1 MKRILMIDDE
11 EDVLAS
17 LGGDVAAQRSSRLGG
32 VTTGEDG
39 LKVARQECPDLI
51 ILDLILPDKDGSDVA
66 ADLLDRPSTRNIPI
80 IFLTSMMRKDEQLA
94 GGSLVAKRC
103 IMAKPCRSEKILIL
117 IKDRIGPAD

>member
-1 MKRILMIDDE
+1 MKRILIIDDE
-11 EDVLAS
+11 EDILTS
-17 LGGDVAAQRSSRLGG
+17 LGATLRRSGYRVWGVA
-32 VTTGEDG
+32 TGEDG

-66 ADLLDRPSTRNIPI
+66 ADLLDRPSTRSIPI

-103 IMAKPCRSEKILIL
+103 IVAKPCRSEEILTL